1 MRKRNVVIIA
11 ILLVI
16 VSGIG
21 LSVYNKIKSKEKAIA
36 LVTEMRNDV
45 SGYGVRYIE
54 KENVIRLTKY
64 MDRSEISNDYI
75 ELVKLV
81 RNSVLAV
88 MKGKKINGVDCEL
101 IIMDNTTDTP
111 IIRINKKGEY
121 RK

>member
-1 MRKRNVVIIA
+1 MRKKIIIIIA
-11 ILLVI
+11 ILLII

-21 LSVYNKIKSKEKAIA
+21 LSVYNKIESKEKAIA
-36 LVTEMRNDV
+36 LVAEMRNDV

-54 KENVIRLTKY
+54 KENVIRLTEY
-64 MDRSEISNDYI
+64 IDRSELSNDYI
-75 ELVKLV
+75 ELSKLV

>member
-1 MRKRNVVIIA
+1 MRKKIIIIIA

-36 LVTEMRNDV
+36 LATEMRNDV

-101 IIMDNTTDTP
+101 IIMDNATDTP

>member
-1 MRKRNVVIIA
+1 MRKKIIIIVA
-11 ILLVI
+11 ILLII

>member
-1 MRKRNVVIIA
+1 MRKKIIIIVA
-11 ILLVI
+11 ILLII

-21 LSVYNKIKSKEKAIA
+21 LSVYNKIESKEKAIA
-36 LVTEMRNDV
+36 LATEMRNDV

-54 KENVIRLTKY
+54 KENVIRLTEY
-64 MDRSEISNDYI
+64 IDRSELSNDYI
-75 ELVKLV
+75 ELSKLV

-101 IIMDNTTDTP
+101 IIMDNATDTP

>member
-1 MRKRNVVIIA
+1 MRKKIIIIIA